1 MQTRLAVFCDRV
13 IEAGWLMAAMAV
25 PLFFNIYSSRVFEP
39 DKLALLRS
47 IALVMCL
54 AWAIKALEGGGTRE
68 RVKGL
73 FSLPLV
79 IPALILVG
87 VYLLTTA
94 TSIVPRVSLWGSYQR
109 LQGSYTTL
117 SYVVIFFLTLLTLKS
132 RRQLDRLVTVMVI
145 VSLPVALYGIVQH
158 FKLDPLPWVGDV
170 TYRVASSMG
179 NSIFVA
185 AYLIMVVP
193 LTLGTF
199 VSTFQ
204 TFWEKASPS
213 AKETIISFRQ
223 RGGYIFL
230 LLLQALAL
238 LYFFFYLIF
247 FLSDVDYIAGGTS
260 FALLWGFLAL
270 FVLSVLLLSSLSSPW
285 GAIPTPLRVAKY
297 LFLLVA
303 QGLALVYSLLLIF
316 KLNHLVYRGEMGL
329 ELLALGGGML
339 LFVVS
344 FWFTFQEEALI
355 PHLLGVLYT
364 FILVLQL
371 ACIIFTQS
379 RGPLIGLLVGLFVF
393 ISVLAVR
400 RRIAWLWLGALGLAS
415 AGVLF
420 LVLFNLPN
428 TPWAFMRELPYIGR
442 LGRVFETESGTGKVR
457 VLIWEGTVELI
468 APHEPLGLPP
478 DSLDRLNGF
487 RPLIGYGP
495 ESMYMA
501 FSKFYPPELGH
512 YEARNKMPDRSHN
525 ETFDALVTTGFL
537 GFLAYIFLFGSLF
550 YYGFKWLGF
559 IGSGSERNVYV
570 ALWSI
575 SGFLGAVGPRLLEG
589 TWRLSGVGLA
599 VGLVSGLFVYLVAQ
613 GFSSKAKERSNPY
626 ELLLVALL
634 SAIVAH
640 FVEIHFGIAIA
651 ATRTYFWL
659 YAALLVITG
668 HPLLEAT
675 ASEAKLLSASKSNP
689 GRKQGKRRGLPET
702 APESSWLEGFAP
714 LLPYSLLVAFLLITL
729 GFDFLI
735 PGFDPAAKGF
745 SIPWLFFLT
754 WAIATCFI
762 FAEVAKEAA
771 SQDRSPLVPFL
782 SCGLISLGLPLVFA
796 LSLGRTVSITPSATT
811 IEEVIDLA
819 WRGTG
824 TVMIY
829 YLATF
834 GLLTLLA
841 LALMREGERA
851 FAPASWPRRALY
863 PLFLPLVAVL
873 ILITNLNPIRADTI
887 YKQGLEWEHRQQWDA
902 SIAIYEEAIKLAPDE
917 DWYYIFLA
925 RSILEKAKAAPEA
938 TAQPSF
944 EPRTLEE
951 FFSLTSD
958 EIAGLD
964 RESLLLS
971 SQVVLENAT
980 AINPL
985 NTDHLANLGRIY
997 NVWGGLTKDP
1007 EERRERLQQA
1017 LNYYQE
1023 ATTLSPHNAQLLNE
1037 WGQTYQ
1043 GLKDYEKAIAK
1054 FQESLALDPQYGGTY
1069 LLLVDTYAAQAHQET
1084 MLTASEEVTEHINL
1098 GYSYIVTGNLEGA
1111 IQEFLAATESSDD
1124 FGTRSRL
1131 ALLYYQRG
1139 RLDEALAQ
1147 AQLARDLVS
1156 PTERPFWD
1164 ALIAYWES

>member
-13 IEAGWLMAAMAV
+13 IEAGWLVAAMAV

-39 DKLALLRS
+39 DKLTLVRS

-68 RVKGL
+68 RVAGF

-79 IPALILVG
+79 IPTLILAG

-117 SYVVIFFLTLLTLKS
+117 SYVVIFFLTLLTLKT

-170 TYRVASSMG
+170 THRVASSMG

-193 LTLGTF
+193 LTLGRF

-204 TFWEKASPS
+204 TFWEQASPS
-213 AKETIISFRQ
+213 AKETTISSRQ

-260 FALLWGFLAL
+260 FALLWGFLVL
-270 FVLSVLLLSSLSSPW
+270 FVLSVLLLSSLSSRW
-285 GAIPTPLRVAKY
+285 DEIPTPLRVAKY
-297 LFLLVA
+297 LLLLVA

-364 FILVLQL
+364 FLLALQL

-400 RRIAWLWLGALGLAS
+400 RRIAWLWLGALGLAA
-415 AGVLF
+415 AGILF

-428 TPWAFMRELPYIGR
+428 TPLASMRELPYIGR

-457 VLIWEGTVELI
+457 LLIWEGAVELI

-478 DSLDRLNGF
+478 DSLDSLNGL
-487 RPLIGYGP
+487 RSLIGYGP
-495 ESMYMA
+495 ESMYVA

-570 ALWSI
+570 TFWSI

-599 VGLVSGLFVYLVAQ
+599 VGLVSGLLAYLVAQ
-613 GFSSKAKERSNPY
+613 GLSSKAKERSSPY
-626 ELLLVALL
+626 EMLLVALL

-659 YAALLVITG
+659 YAALLVIAG

-689 GRKQGKRRGLPET
+689 GRKRGKKRGVLKT
-702 APESSWLEGFAP
+702 ESSWLEGFAP

-729 GFDFLI
+729 VFDFLI
-735 PGFDPAAKGF
+735 PGFDLAAKGF

-754 WAIATCFI
+754 WALATCLI
-762 FAEVAKEAA
+762 FAEIGSEAA
-771 SQDRSPLVPFL
+771 PQSESPLL
-782 SCGLISLGLPLVFA
+782 SFFSYGLISLGLPFVFA
-796 LSLGRTVSITPSATT
+796 LSLGRMVSITPSATT

-824 TVMIY
+824 MVMIY
-829 YLATF
+829 YLATL
-834 GLLTLLA
+834 GLLFLSA
-841 LALMREGERA
+841 LALMRERARA

-863 PLFLPLVAVL
+863 PLFLALVAVL
-873 ILITNLNPIRADTI
+873 VRTTNVKPIRADTI
-887 YKQGLEWEHRQQWDA
+887 YKQGLEWDRRQQWDA

-925 RSILEKAKAAPEA
+925 RSILEKAKIAPEA
-938 TAQPSF
+938 TAQPFF
-944 EPRTLEE
+944 EPHTVEDL
-951 FFSLTSD
+951 FSLTPD
-958 EIAGLD
+958 QTARLNRG
-964 RESLLLS
+964 SLLMS
-971 SQVVLENAT
+971 SRVVLEKAR

-985 NTDHLANLGRIY
+985 NTDHPANLGRIH

-1007 EERRERLQQA
+1007 EERKKRLQEA
-1017 LNYYQE
+1017 LDYYQE

-1043 GLKDYEKAIAK
+1043 GLEEHEKTIAK
-1054 FQESLALDPQYGGTY
+1054 FQESLALDPEYGETY
-1069 LLLVDTYAAQAHQET
+1069 LLLIDTYAVQAHQET
-1084 MLTASEEVTEHINL
+1084 MLTTSEEVREHINL
-1098 GYSYIVTGNLEGA
+1098 GYSHIQKGNLEGA
-1111 IQEFLAATESSDD
+1111 IQEFLAAAESNDD

-1131 ALLYYQRG
+1131 ALLFYQTG

-1147 AQLARDLVS
+1147 AQLARDLAS

-1164 ALIAYWES
+1164 VLIAYWES

>member
-13 IEAGWLMAAMAV
+13 IEAGWLVAAMAM
-25 PLFFNIYSSRVFEP
+25 PLFFNIYTFRVFEP
-39 DKLALLRS
+39 DKLTLLRS

-54 AWAIKALEGGGTRE
+54 AWAVKAMEGGSTRE
-68 RVKGL
+68 RVKSL
-73 FSLPLV
+73 FSLPLA
-79 IPALILVG
+79 IPTVILVG

-109 LQGSYTTL
+109 LQGTYTTL
-117 SYVVIFFLTLLTLKS
+117 SYVVIFFLTLLTLKN
-132 RRQLDRLVTVMVI
+132 RQQLDRLVTAMVI

-170 TYRVASSMG
+170 IYRVASSMG

-193 LTLGTF
+193 LTLGRF
-199 VSTFQ
+199 VSAFQ
-204 TFWEKASPS
+204 AFWEKASPS
-213 AKETIISFRQ
+213 ATETIVTFRQ
-223 RGGYIFL
+223 RGGHISL
-230 LLLQALAL
+230 LLLQALSL
-238 LYFFFYLIF
+238 LYLFSYQIF
-247 FLSDVDYIAGGTS
+247 FLSDVEYIVGGTS

-270 FVLSVLLLSSLSSPW
+270 FVLSVPLLSSLSSRW
-285 GAIPTPLRVAKY
+285 GAISTPLQVAKY

-339 LFVVS
+339 LFAVS
-344 FWFTFQEEALI
+344 FWFTFQQEALI
-355 PHLLGVLYT
+355 PHLLAVLYI
-364 FILVLQL
+364 FLLALQL

-393 ISVLAVR
+393 ISIFAVR
-400 RRIAWLWLGALGLAS
+400 RRIAWLWLGALGLAL
-415 AGVLF
+415 AGILF

-428 TPWAFMRELPYIGR
+428 TPLAFMRELPYIGR

-457 VLIWEGTVELI
+457 VLIWEGAMELI

-478 DSLDRLNGF
+478 DSLDRLNTF
-487 RPLIGYGP
+487 RLLIGYGP
-495 ESMYMA
+495 ESMYVA

-512 YEARNKMPDRSHN
+512 HEARNKMPDRSHN

-550 YYGFKWLGF
+550 YFGFKWLGF
-559 IGSGSERNVYV
+559 IESRSDRNSYV
-570 ALWSI
+570 ALWSG
-575 SGFLGAVGPRLLEG
+575 SGLLGALAPRLLEG
-589 TWRLSGVGLA
+589 TWRFSGVGLA
-599 VGLVSGLFVYLVAQ
+599 VGLVSGLLAYLVAQ
-613 GFSSKAKERSNPY
+613 GLSGRAKERANPY
-626 ELLLVALL
+626 ELLLMALL
-634 SAIVAH
+634 SAMVAH

-668 HPLLEAT
+668 RPLLETT
-675 ASEAKLLSASKSNP
+675 ASEAKTLSALKSNP
-689 GRKQGKRRGLPET
+689 RRKRGKKRGVLE
-702 APESSWLEGFAP
+702 ADSSWREGFTS

-729 GFDFLI
+729 AFDFLT
-735 PGFDPAAKGF
+735 PGFDPATKGF

-754 WAIATCFI
+754 WALATFLILAEIAS
-762 FAEVAKEAA
+762 EAA
-771 SQDRSPLVPFL
+771 PQGRSPFL
-782 SCGLISLGLPLVFA
+782 SFLYYSLISLGLPLVFA
-796 LSLGRTVSITPSATT
+796 LSLRRIVSITPSATT

-824 TVMIY
+824 IVMIY

-834 GLLTLLA
+834 GLLFFSA
-841 LALMREGERA
+841 LALIREGEQA

-873 ILITNLNPIRADTI
+873 ILATNINPIRADTL
-887 YKQGLEWEHRQQWDA
+887 YKQGLEWDRQKQWDA
-902 SIAIYEEAIKLAPDE
+902 STAVYEEAIRLAPDQ

-925 RSILEKAKAAPEA
+925 RSLLERAKATPEA

-944 EPRTLEE
+944 EPHTVDDL
-951 FFSLTSD
+951 FSLTP
-958 EIAGLD
+958 EQIARLERGGLMMSG
-964 RESLLLS
+964 R
-971 SQVVLENAT
+971 VVLEKAR

-985 NTDHLANLGRIY
+985 NTDHVANLGRIHS
-997 NVWGGLTKDP
+997 VWGGLTKDP
-1007 EERRERLQQA
+1007 QERKERLQGA

-1023 ATTLSPHNAQLLNE
+1023 ATTLSPHNAQLINE

-1043 GLKDYEKAIAK
+1043 ALGEYEKAIAK
-1054 FQESLALDPQYGGTY
+1054 FYESLALDPNYGETY
-1069 LLLVDTYAAQAHQET
+1069 LLLVDTYATQAHQET
-1084 MLTASEEVTEHINL
+1084 MLTASEEAREHINL
-1098 GYSYIVTGNLEGA
+1098 GYTYIVTGNLEGA
-1111 IQEFLAATESSDD
+1111 IQEFLAAAESSDD
-1124 FGTRSRL
+1124 FGTHSRL
-1131 ALLYYQRG
+1131 ALLFYQMG
-1139 RLDEALAQ
+1139 RLDEALVQ
-1147 AQLARDLVS
+1147 AQLARELAS
-1156 PTERPFWD
+1156 PTERAFWD
-1164 ALIAYWES
+1164 ALIVYWES

>member
-1 MQTRLAVFCDRV
+1 MQTRVAVFCDRV
-13 IEAGWLMAAMAV
+13 IEAGWLVAAMAV

-39 DKLALLRS
+39 DKLTLLRS

-54 AWAIKALEGGGTRE
+54 AWVIKALEGGVTRE
-68 RVKGL
+68 RVKIL

-79 IPALILVG
+79 IPTLILVG

-109 LQGSYTTL
+109 LQGTYTTL

-158 FKLDPLPWVGDV
+158 FQLDPLPWGGDV

-193 LTLGTF
+193 LTLGRF

-204 TFWEKASPS
+204 TFWGKASFS
-213 AKETIISFRQ
+213 ARETIVTFRQ
-223 RGGYIFL
+223 GGGYLFL

-247 FLSDVDYIAGGTS
+247 FLSHVDYIAGGTS

-270 FVLSVLLLSSLSSPW
+270 FVLSVPLLSLLSSRW
-285 GAIPTPLRVAKY
+285 GSVPTPLQVAKY

-329 ELLALGGGML
+329 EFLALGGGML

-364 FILVLQL
+364 FLLALQL

-393 ISVLAVR
+393 ISLFAVR
-400 RRIAWLWLGALGLAS
+400 RRITWLWLGALGLTS
-415 AGVLF
+415 AGILF

-428 TPWAFMRELPYIGR
+428 TPLAFMRELPYIGR

-457 VLIWEGTVELI
+457 VLIWEGAVELI

-478 DSLDRLNGF
+478 DSLDGLNRF

-495 ESMYMA
+495 ESMYVA

-559 IGSGSERNVYV
+559 IGSRSERSVYV
-570 ALWSI
+570 TLWSI

-599 VGLVSGLFVYLVAQ
+599 VGLVSGLSVYLVTQ
-613 GFSSKAKERSNPY
+613 GFSSKAKERSTPY

-634 SAIVAH
+634 SAMVAH

-659 YAALLVITG
+659 YIALLLIIG

-675 ASEAKLLSASKSNP
+675 ASKALPASKSNP
-689 GRKQGKRRGLPET
+689 RRKRAKKRRVLET
-702 APESSWLEGFAP
+702 KPSWLEGFAL
-714 LLPYSLLVAFLLITL
+714 LLPYSFLVAFLLITL
-729 GFDFLI
+729 VFDFLT

-754 WAIATCFI
+754 WALATSLI
-762 FAEVAKEAA
+762 FAQIGSEAA
-771 SQDRSPLVPFL
+771 PQGGSPLLSFL
-782 SCGLISLGLPLVFA
+782 SYGLISLGLPLVFA
-796 LSLGRTVSITPSATT
+796 LSLGRTVSIAPSATT

-834 GLLTLLA
+834 GLLLLSA
-841 LALMREGERA
+841 LALMQEGERA
-851 FAPASWPRRALY
+851 FAPASWPRRVLY

-873 ILITNLNPIRADTI
+873 ILTTNINPIRADTI
-887 YKQGLEWEHRQQWDA
+887 YKQGLEWDRRQQWDA
-902 SIAIYEEAIKLAPDE
+902 SIAIYEETIKLAPDQ

-938 TAQPSF
+938 TGQPLF
-944 EPRTLEE
+944 EPHTIEDL
-951 FFSLTSD
+951 FSLTP
-958 EIAGLD
+958 EQIAGLN
-964 RESLLLS
+964 RGSLLMS
-971 SQVVLENAT
+971 SQVVLKKAR

-997 NVWGGLTKDP
+997 NVWGGLTKDR
-1007 EERRERLQQA
+1007 EERKERLQQA

-1023 ATTLSPHNAQLLNE
+1023 ATTLSPHNAQLMNE
-1037 WGQTYQ
+1037 WGRTYQ
-1043 GLKDYEKAIAK
+1043 ALEDYEKAIAK
-1054 FQESLALDPQYGGTY
+1054 FQESLALDPQYGETY
-1069 LLLVDTYAAQAHQET
+1069 LLLVDTYAAQAYQET
-1084 MLTASEEVTEHINL
+1084 MLTASEEVREHINL
-1098 GYSYIVTGNLEGA
+1098 GYSYIQKGNLEGA
-1111 IQEFLAATESSDD
+1111 IEEFLAAAESSDD

-1131 ALLYYQRG
+1131 ALLFYQMG
-1139 RLDEALAQ
+1139 RLQEALAQ
-1147 AQLARDLVS
+1147 AQLARDLAR

>member
-1 MQTRLAVFCDRV
+1 
-13 IEAGWLMAAMAV
+13 MAAMAV

-39 DKLALLRS
+39 DKLTLLRS

-54 AWAIKALEGGGTRE
+54 AWAIKALEGGVTRE
-68 RVKGL
+68 RGKGF

-79 IPALILVG
+79 IPTLILVG
-87 VYLLTTA
+87 VYLLTTV

-132 RRQLDRLVTVMVI
+132 RQQLDRLVTVVVI

-193 LTLGTF
+193 LTLGRL

-213 AKETIISFRQ
+213 TRETIVGFRQ

-230 LLLQALAL
+230 LLLQVLAL

-270 FVLSVLLLSSLSSPW
+270 FVLSIPLLSWLSSRW

-316 KLNHLVYRGEMGL
+316 KLNHLVYRGEVGL

-344 FWFTFQEEALI
+344 FWFTFQEKTLV
-355 PHLLGVLYT
+355 PHLLGVLYA
-364 FILVLQL
+364 FLLALQL

-393 ISVLAVR
+393 ISIFAVR
-400 RRIAWLWLGALGLAS
+400 RRLAWLWLGALGLAS

-428 TPWAFMRELPYIGR
+428 TPLAFMRELPYIGR

-457 VLIWEGTVELI
+457 VLIWEGAVELI

-478 DSLDRLNGF
+478 DGLDRLNRS

-495 ESMYMA
+495 ESMYVA

-512 YEARNKMPDRSHN
+512 YEARNRVPDRSHN
-525 ETFDALVTTGFL
+525 ETFDVLVTTGFL
-537 GFLAYIFLFGSLF
+537 GFLAYIFFFGSLF

-559 IGSGSERNVYV
+559 IKSASERNVYV
-570 ALWSI
+570 TLWSI
-575 SGFLGAVGPRLLEG
+575 SGFLGAVGARLWEG

-599 VGLVSGLFVYLVAQ
+599 VGLVSGLLVYLVAQ
-613 GFSSKAKERSNPY
+613 GFSRKAKETNPY

-668 HPLLEAT
+668 HPLLETT
-675 ASEAKLLSASKSNP
+675 ASEAKPLSASKSNP
-689 GRKQGKRRGLPET
+689 RRKRGKKRGVPEN
-702 APESSWLEGFAP
+702 APEPSWLEGFAP

-729 GFDFLI
+729 VFDFLI

-754 WAIATCFI
+754 WALATSLI
-762 FAEVAKEAA
+762 FAEIGSEAA
-771 SQDRSPLVPFL
+771 LQDGSPLL
-782 SCGLISLGLPLVFA
+782 SFFSYGLISLGLPLVFA
-796 LSLGRTVSITPSATT
+796 LSLGRIVSITPSATT
-811 IEEVIDLA
+811 IEEVVRLA

-829 YLATF
+829 YLATL
-834 GLLTLLA
+834 GLLFLSA
-841 LALMREGERA
+841 LALMQEGERA
-851 FAPASWPRRALY
+851 YAAASWPRRALY

-873 ILITNLNPIRADTI
+873 ILTTNINPIRADTI
-887 YKQGLEWEHRQQWDA
+887 YKQGLEWDRRQQWDA
-902 SIAIYEEAIKLAPDE
+902 SIAIYEETIKLTPDQ

-925 RSILEKAKAAPEA
+925 RSILEKAKTAPEA
-938 TAQPSF
+938 TAQPFF
-944 EPRTLEE
+944 EPHTLDDV
-951 FFSLTSD
+951 FSLTPE

-964 RESLLLS
+964 RGSLMIS
-971 SQVVLENAT
+971 GQVVLEKAR

-1007 EERRERLQQA
+1007 EERKERLQEA

-1023 ATTLSPHNAQLLNE
+1023 ATTLGPHNAQLLNE
-1037 WGQTYQ
+1037 WGRTYQ
-1043 GLKDYEKAIAK
+1043 ALEDYEKAIAK
-1054 FQESLALDPQYGGTY
+1054 FQESLALDPQYGETY
-1069 LLLVDTYAAQAHQET
+1069 LLLVDTYAAQAYQET
-1084 MLTASEEVTEHINL
+1084 MLTASEEVREHINL
-1098 GYSYIVTGNLEGA
+1098 GYSYIQKGNLEGA
-1111 IQEFLAATESSDD
+1111 IQEFLAAEELSDD
-1124 FGTRSRL
+1124 LGTRSRL
-1131 ALLYYQRG
+1131 ALLFFQMG

-1147 AQLARDLVS
+1147 AQLARDLAS

>member
-1 MQTRLAVFCDRV
+1 MRTRLTVFCDGV
-13 IEAGWLMAAMAV
+13 IEAGWLVTAMAV

-39 DKLALLRS
+39 DKLTLLRS

-54 AWAIKALEGGGTRE
+54 AWAIKAFEGGITKE
-68 RVKGL
+68 RVVVF

-79 IPALILVG
+79 IPTLILAG

-117 SYVVIFFLTLLTLKS
+117 SYVVIFFLTLLTLKT

-193 LTLGTF
+193 LTLGRF

-204 TFWEKASPS
+204 AFWEKASPS
-213 AKETIISFRQ
+213 TKETIVSLRQ
-223 RGGYIFL
+223 RGGHIFL

-247 FLSDVDYIAGGTS
+247 CLSDVDYIAGGTS

-270 FVLSVLLLSSLSSPW
+270 FVLSVPLLSSLSSRW
-285 GAIPTPLRVAKY
+285 DTIPTPLRVAKY

-316 KLNHLVYRGEMGL
+316 KLNHLVYRGEVGL

-364 FILVLQL
+364 FILALQL

-379 RGPLIGLLVGLFVF
+379 RGPLLGLLVGLFVF

-400 RRIAWLWLGALGLAS
+400 RRIAWLWLGTLALAA
-415 AGVLF
+415 AGILF

-428 TPWAFMRELPYIGR
+428 TPLAFMRELPYIGR

-457 VLIWEGTVELI
+457 LLIWEGTVQLI

-478 DSLDRLNGF
+478 DSLDRLNSF

-495 ESMYMA
+495 ESMYVA
-501 FSKFYPPELGH
+501 FSRFYPPELGH
-512 YEARNKMPDRSHN
+512 YEARNRMPDRSHN

-570 ALWSI
+570 TLWSI

-599 VGLVSGLFVYLVAQ
+599 VGLVSGLLVYLMAQ
-613 GFSSKAKERSNPY
+613 GFSSKARERSNRY
-626 ELLLVALL
+626 ELLLAALL

-668 HPLLEAT
+668 RPLLEAT
-675 ASEAKLLSASKSNP
+675 ASKEKLLPASKIESR
-689 GRKQGKRRGLPET
+689 RKRGKERRLL
-702 APESSWLEGFAP
+702 ESSWLEGFTP
-714 LLPYSLLVAFLLITL
+714 LLLYSLLMAFLLITL
-729 GFDFLI
+729 VFDFLI

-754 WAIATCFI
+754 WTLATCLI
-762 FAEVAKEAA
+762 FAEIASEAA
-771 SQDRSPLVPFL
+771 SQGRSPLL
-782 SCGLISLGLPLVFA
+782 SFFSYGLVSLGLPLVFA
-796 LSLGRTVSITPSATT
+796 LSLERVVSITPSVTT
-811 IEEVIDLA
+811 IEEVIRLA

-824 TVMIY
+824 MVMIY
-829 YLATF
+829 YMATF
-834 GLLTLLA
+834 GLLFLSA

-851 FAPASWPRRALY
+851 FAPASGPRRTLY
-863 PLFLPLVAVL
+863 PLFLPLVAIL
-873 ILITNLNPIRADTI
+873 ILTTNVNPIRADTI
-887 YKQGLEWEHRQQWDA
+887 YKQGLEWDRRQQWDA
-902 SIAIYEEAIKLAPDE
+902 SIAIYEETIKLAPDQ

-925 RSILEKAKAAPEA
+925 RSILEKAKAALEV
-938 TAQPSF
+938 TAQPFF
-944 EPRTLEE
+944 EPHTIDDL
-951 FFSLTSD
+951 FSLTP
-958 EIAGLD
+958 EQIAELNRG
-964 RESLLLS
+964 SLLMS
-971 SQVVLENAT
+971 GQVVLEKAR

-985 NTDHLANLGRIY
+985 NTDHVASLGRIY
-997 NVWGGLTKDP
+997 NVWGRLTRDP
-1007 EERRERLQQA
+1007 EERKERLQQA

-1037 WGQTYQ
+1037 WGQAYQ
-1043 GLKDYEKAIAK
+1043 ALEDYEKAIAK
-1054 FQESLALDPQYGGTY
+1054 FQESLALDLEYGETY
-1069 LLLVDTYAAQAHQET
+1069 LLLVDTYAAQVHQET
-1084 MLTASEEVTEHINL
+1084 MLTTSEEVREHINM
-1098 GYSYIVTGNLEGA
+1098 GYSYIQKGDLEGA
-1111 IQEFLAATESSDD
+1111 IQEFLAAAESSDD
-1124 FGTRSRL
+1124 LGTHSRL
-1131 ALLYYQRG
+1131 ALLFYQTG
-1139 RLDEALAQ
+1139 RLDEALSQ
-1147 AQLARDLVS
+1147 AQLARDLAG
-1156 PTERPFWD
+1156 PTGRPFWD

>member
-1 MQTRLAVFCDRV
+1 MQTRLAVFCDKV
-13 IEAGWLMAAMAV
+13 IEAGWLVAAMAV

-39 DKLALLRS
+39 DKLTLLRS

-54 AWAIKALEGGGTRE
+54 AWAIKALERGVTRK
-68 RVKGL
+68 RVAGF

-79 IPALILVG
+79 IPTLILVG
-87 VYLLTTA
+87 VHLLTTL

-117 SYVVIFFLTLLTLKS
+117 SYAVIFFLTLLTLKS
-132 RRQLDRLVTVMVI
+132 RRQLDRLVTAMVI

-193 LTLGTF
+193 LTLGRF

-204 TFWEKASPS
+204 TFWEKAPPS
-213 AKETIISFRQ
+213 ARETIVTFRQ
-223 RGGYIFL
+223 RGGYTFL

-247 FLSDVDYIAGGTS
+247 FLPDVDYIAGGTS

-270 FVLSVLLLSSLSSPW
+270 FLLSVPLLSSLSSRW

-364 FILVLQL
+364 FLLALQL
-371 ACIIFTQS
+371 ASIIFTQS

-393 ISVLAVR
+393 ISIFAVR

-415 AGVLF
+415 AGALF

-428 TPWAFMRELPYIGR
+428 TPLGFMRELPYIGR

-457 VLIWEGTVELI
+457 LLIWEGAVELI

-478 DSLDRLNGF
+478 DSLDRLNRL

-495 ESMYMA
+495 ESMYVA
-501 FSKFYPPELGH
+501 FSRFYPPELGH
-512 YEARNKMPDRSHN
+512 YEARNRVPDRSHN
-525 ETFDALVTTGFL
+525 ETFDALVTTGL
-537 GFLAYIFLFGSLF
+537 VGFLAYIFLFGSLF

-559 IGSGSERNVYV
+559 IGSERERNAYIT
-570 ALWSI
+570 LWSI

-599 VGLVSGLFVYLVAQ
+599 VGLVSGLLAYLVAQ
-613 GFSSKAKERSNPY
+613 GFSSKAKETNPY

-634 SAIVAH
+634 SAIMAH

-651 ATRTYFWL
+651 ATKTYFWL

-668 HPLLEAT
+668 CPLLEAT
-675 ASEAKLLSASKSNP
+675 ASEAKPLSASKSNP
-689 GRKQGKRRGLPET
+689 RRKRGKKRGALET
-702 APESSWLEGFAP
+702 ESSWLEGFAP
-714 LLPYSLLVAFLLITL
+714 LFPYSLLMAFLLITL
-729 GFDFLI
+729 VFDFLI
-735 PGFDPAAKGF
+735 PGFDLAAKGF

-754 WAIATCFI
+754 WALATSLI
-762 FAEVAKEAA
+762 FAEMATEAA
-771 SQDRSPLVPFL
+771 PKDGSPLFSFL
-782 SCGLISLGLPLVFA
+782 SYGLISLGLPLVFG
-796 LSLGRTVSITPSATT
+796 LSLGRMVSTLSATT
-811 IEEVIDLA
+811 IEEVIGLA

-834 GLLTLLA
+834 GLLFLSA

-863 PLFLPLVAVL
+863 PLFLPLVVVL
-873 ILITNLNPIRADTI
+873 ILTANINPIRADTI
-887 YKQGLEWEHRQQWDA
+887 YKQGLEWDRHQQWDA
-902 SIAIYEEAIKLAPDE
+902 SIAIYEEAIKLAPDQ

-925 RSILEKAKAAPEA
+925 RSILEKAKTAPEA
-938 TAQPSF
+938 TAQPFF
-944 EPRTLEE
+944 EPHTIEDL
-951 FFSLTSD
+951 FSLTP
-958 EIAGLD
+958 EQIAGLN
-964 RESLLLS
+964 RGSLMMS
-971 SQVVLENAT
+971 SQVVLEKAR

-1007 EERRERLQQA
+1007 QERRERLQQA

-1023 ATTLSPHNAQLLNE
+1023 ATTLSPHNAQLMNE

-1043 GLKDYEKAIAK
+1043 AFEDYEKAIAK
-1054 FQESLALDPQYGGTY
+1054 FQESLALDPQYGQTY

-1084 MLTASEEVTEHINL
+1084 MLTASEEVKEHIDL

-1124 FGTRSRL
+1124 IGTRSRL
-1131 ALLYYQRG
+1131 ALLFYQMG
-1139 RLDEALAQ
+1139 RLDEALTQ
-1147 AQLARDLVS
+1147 AQLARDLAS

>member
-13 IEAGWLMAAMAV
+13 IEAGWLVAAMAV
-25 PLFFNIYSSRVFEP
+25 PLLFNIYSSRVFEP
-39 DKLALLRS
+39 DKLTLLRS

-54 AWAIKALEGGGTRE
+54 AWVIKALERGVTRK
-68 RVKGL
+68 RVAGF

-79 IPALILVG
+79 IPTLILVG
-87 VYLLTTA
+87 VYLLTTL

-109 LQGSYTTL
+109 LQGTYTTL
-117 SYVVIFFLTLLTLKS
+117 SYAVIFFLTLLTLKS
-132 RRQLDRLVTVMVI
+132 RRQLDRLVTAMVI

-193 LTLGTF
+193 LTLGRF

-204 TFWEKASPS
+204 TFWEKAPPS
-213 AKETIISFRQ
+213 ARETIVTFRQ
-223 RGGYIFL
+223 RGGYTFL

-247 FLSDVDYIAGGTS
+247 FLPDVDYIAGGTS

-270 FVLSVLLLSSLSSPW
+270 FLLSVPLLSSLSSRW

-364 FILVLQL
+364 FLLALQL
-371 ACIIFTQS
+371 ASIIFTQS

-393 ISVLAVR
+393 ISIFAVR

-415 AGVLF
+415 AGALF

-428 TPWAFMRELPYIGR
+428 TPLGFMRELPYIGR

-457 VLIWEGTVELI
+457 LLIWEGAVELI

-478 DSLDRLNGF
+478 DSLDRLNRL

-495 ESMYMA
+495 ESMYVA
-501 FSKFYPPELGH
+501 FSRFYPPELGH
-512 YEARNKMPDRSHN
+512 YEARNRVPDRSHN
-525 ETFDALVTTGFL
+525 ETFDALVTTGL
-537 GFLAYIFLFGSLF
+537 VGFLAYIFLFGSLF

-559 IGSGSERNVYV
+559 IGSERERT
-570 ALWSI
+570 AFITLWSI

-599 VGLVSGLFVYLVAQ
+599 VGLVSGLLAYLVAQ
-613 GFSSKAKERSNPY
+613 GFSSKAKETNSY

-651 ATRTYFWL
+651 ATKTYFWL

-668 HPLLEAT
+668 CPLLEAT
-675 ASEAKLLSASKSNP
+675 ASEAKPLSASKSNP
-689 GRKQGKRRGLPET
+689 RRKRGKKRGVLET
-702 APESSWLEGFAP
+702 KSSWLEGFAP
-714 LLPYSLLVAFLLITL
+714 LFPYPLLMAFLLITL
-729 GFDFLI
+729 VFDFLI
-735 PGFDPAAKGF
+735 PGFDLAAKGF

-754 WAIATCFI
+754 WALATSLI
-762 FAEVAKEAA
+762 FAEMATEAA
-771 SQDRSPLVPFL
+771 PKGGSPLFPFL
-782 SCGLISLGLPLVFA
+782 SYGLISLGLPLVFG
-796 LSLGRTVSITPSATT
+796 LSLGRMVSTLPATT
-811 IEEVIDLA
+811 IEEVIGLA

-834 GLLTLLA
+834 GLLFLSA

-863 PLFLPLVAVL
+863 PLFLPLVVVL
-873 ILITNLNPIRADTI
+873 ILTANINPIRADTI
-887 YKQGLEWEHRQQWDA
+887 YKQGLEWDRHQQWDA
-902 SIAIYEEAIKLAPDE
+902 SIAIYEEAIKLAPDQ

-925 RSILEKAKAAPEA
+925 RSILEKAKTAPEA
-938 TAQPSF
+938 TAQPFF
-944 EPRTLEE
+944 EPHTIEDL
-951 FFSLTSD
+951 FSLTP
-958 EIAGLD
+958 EQIAGLN
-964 RESLLLS
+964 RGSLMMS
-971 SQVVLENAT
+971 SQVVLEKAR

-1007 EERRERLQQA
+1007 QERKERLQQA

-1023 ATTLSPHNAQLLNE
+1023 ATTLSPHNAQLMNE

-1043 GLKDYEKAIAK
+1043 AFEDYEKAIAK
-1054 FQESLALDPQYGGTY
+1054 LQESLALDPEYGQTY
-1069 LLLVDTYAAQAHQET
+1069 LLLVDIYAAQAHQET
-1084 MLTASEEVTEHINL
+1084 MLTASEEVKEHIDL

-1124 FGTRSRL
+1124 IGTRSRL
-1131 ALLYYQRG
+1131 ALLFYQMG
-1139 RLDEALAQ
+1139 RLDEALTQ
-1147 AQLARDLVS
+1147 AQLARDLAS

>member
-1 MQTRLAVFCDRV
+1 V
-13 IEAGWLMAAMAV
+13 AAMAV

-54 AWAIKALEGGGTRE
+54 AWIIKALEGGGIGE

-73 FSLPLV
+73 LSLPLV
-79 IPALILVG
+79 IPTLILVG

-117 SYVVIFFLTLLTLKS
+117 SYVVIFFLTLLTLRT

-193 LTLGTF
+193 LTLGRL
-199 VSTFQ
+199 VSAFQ
-204 TFWEKASPS
+204 TFWEQTPPS
-213 AKETIISFRQ
+213 AKETIVTFRQ

-238 LYFFFYLIF
+238 LYFLFYLIF
-247 FLSDVDYIAGGTS
+247 FLSDVEYIARGTS

-270 FVLSVLLLSSLSSPW
+270 FVLSVPLLSSLSSRW
-285 GAIPTPLRVAKY
+285 GVIPASLRVAKY

-339 LFVVS
+339 LFIVS
-344 FWFTFQEEALI
+344 FWFTFREEAVI
-355 PHLLGVLYT
+355 PHFLGVLYT
-364 FILVLQL
+364 FLLALQL

-379 RGPLIGLLVGLFVF
+379 RGPLIGLLAGLFVF
-393 ISVLAVR
+393 ISIFAVR

-428 TPWAFMRELPYIGR
+428 TPLAFMREQPYIGR

-457 VLIWEGTVELI
+457 VLIWEGAVELI
-468 APHEPLGLPP
+468 VPHEPLGLPP
-478 DSLDRLNGF
+478 DSLDRLNSL

-495 ESMYMA
+495 ESMYVA

-559 IGSGSERNVYV
+559 IGSRSERNVYV
-570 ALWSI
+570 TLWSI

-599 VGLVSGLFVYLVAQ
+599 VGLVSGLLVYLVAQ
-613 GFSSKAKERSNPY
+613 GLFSRAKERSNPY
-626 ELLLVALL
+626 ELLLVSLL

-659 YAALLVITG
+659 YAALLVIAG
-668 HPLLEAT
+668 RPLLEAT
-675 ASEAKLLSASKSNP
+675 APEAKTLSTKSNP
-689 GRKQGKRRGLPET
+689 RRKRRKKRGVLET
-702 APESSWLEGFAP
+702 PPKSFWLKGFGP

-729 GFDFLI
+729 TFDFLT

-745 SIPWLFFLT
+745 SIPWLFFLVWT
-754 WAIATCFI
+754 LATCFI
-762 FAEVAKEAA
+762 LAEIASEAA
-771 SQDRSPLVPFL
+771 PQGESQLL
-782 SCGLISLGLPLVFA
+782 SLFAYGLISLGLPLVFA
-796 LSLGRTVSITPSATT
+796 LSLGRMVSITPSVTT
-811 IEEVIDLA
+811 IEEAIDLA
-819 WRGTG
+819 RRGTG

-829 YLATF
+829 YLATL
-834 GLLTLLA
+834 GLLFFSA

-863 PLFLPLVAVL
+863 PLFLTLVAVL
-873 ILITNLNPIRADTI
+873 ILTTNINPIRADII
-887 YKQGLEWEHRQQWDA
+887 YKQGLEWDRRQQWDA
-902 SIAIYEEAIKLAPDE
+902 SIAIYEEAIKLAPDQ

-925 RSILEKAKAAPEA
+925 RSFLEKAKATPEA
-938 TAQPSF
+938 TAQPFF
-944 EPRTLEE
+944 EPHTLGDL
-951 FFSLTSD
+951 FSLTLEQID
-958 EIAGLD
+958 GLNKG
-964 RESLLLS
+964 SLMMS
-971 SQVVLENAT
+971 SQLVLEKAR

-985 NTDHLANLGRIY
+985 NTDHPANLGRIY

-1007 EERRERLQQA
+1007 EEGRERLLVA

-1023 ATTLSPHNAQLLNE
+1023 ATTLSPHNAQLMNE

-1043 GLKDYEKAIAK
+1043 ALEDYEKAIAK
-1054 FQESLALDPQYGGTY
+1054 LQQSLALDPEYGQTY

-1084 MLTASEEVTEHINL
+1084 MLTASEEVKEHINL
-1098 GYSYIVTGNLEGA
+1098 GYFYIQKGNLEGA
-1111 IQEFLAATESSDD
+1111 IQEFLTAAESSDD

-1131 ALLYYQRG
+1131 ALLFYQTG

-1147 AQLARDLVS
+1147 AQLARDLAS
-1156 PTERPFWD
+1156 RTERPFWD

>member
-1 MQTRLAVFCDRV
+1 MQTRLALFCDKI
-13 IEAGWLMAAMAV
+13 IEAGWLVAAMAV

-39 DKLALLRS
+39 DKLTLLRS
-47 IALVMCL
+47 ITLVMCL
-54 AWAIKALEGGGTRE
+54 AWAIKALEGGVARE
-68 RVKGL
+68 RIAGF

-79 IPALILVG
+79 IPTLILVG

-94 TSIVPRVSLWGSYQR
+94 SSIVPRVSLWGSYQR

-158 FKLDPLPWVGDV
+158 FELDPLPWVGDV

-193 LTLGTF
+193 LTLGRF
-199 VSTFQ
+199 VTTFQ
-204 TFWEKASPS
+204 TFWEKAPPS
-213 AKETIISFRQ
+213 AKGTIVTSRQ
-223 RGGYIFL
+223 RGTYTFL

-238 LYFFFYLIF
+238 LYFFSYLIF
-247 FLSDVDYIAGGTS
+247 FLSDVNYIAGGTS

-270 FVLSVLLLSSLSSPW
+270 FLLSIPLLSSLSSRW
-285 GAIPTPLRVAKY
+285 GAIPTPLQVAKY

-303 QGLALVYSLLLIF
+303 QGLALAYSLLLIF
-316 KLNHLVYRGEMGL
+316 KLNHLVYRGELGL

-344 FWFTFQEEALI
+344 FWFAFQEEALI
-355 PHLLGVLYT
+355 PHLWGALYT
-364 FILVLQL
+364 FLLTLQL

-379 RGPLIGLLVGLFVF
+379 RGPLLGLLVGLFVF
-393 ISVLAVR
+393 ISIFAVK
-400 RRIAWLWLGALGLAS
+400 RRIAWLWLGALGLAL
-415 AGVLF
+415 AGILF
-420 LVLFNLPN
+420 LLLFNLPN
-428 TPWAFMRELPYIGR
+428 TPLAFMRELPFIGR

-457 VLIWEGTVELI
+457 VLIWEGALELI

-478 DSLDRLNGF
+478 DSLDRLNTF

-495 ESMYMA
+495 ESMYVA
-501 FSKFYPPELGH
+501 FTKFYPPELGH
-512 YEARNKMPDRSHN
+512 YEARNRIPDRSHN
-525 ETFDALVTTGFL
+525 ETFDTWVTTGLL

-559 IGSGSERNVYV
+559 ISTPSERSVYV
-570 ALWSI
+570 TLWSI
-575 SGFLGAVGPRLLEG
+575 GGFLGALAPRLLEG

-599 VGLVSGLFVYLVAQ
+599 VGLVSGLLAYLVVQ
-613 GFSSKAKERSNPY
+613 GFSNKAKETNPY
-626 ELLLVALL
+626 DLLLVALL

-659 YAALLVITG
+659 FAALLVITG
-668 HPLLEAT
+668 YPLLEAT
-675 ASEAKLLSASKSNP
+675 TSEAKPLSTSKINP
-689 GRKQGKRRGLPET
+689 GRKRGKKREIPET
-702 APESSWLEGFAP
+702 APKSFLLERFAP
-714 LLPYSLLVAFLLITL
+714 FLPYSLLVAFLLITMV
-729 GFDFLI
+729 FDFLI

-754 WAIATCFI
+754 WALATCFI
-762 FAEVAKEAA
+762 FAKVANEAA
-771 SQDRSPLVPFL
+771 SQDRSPLLPFL
-782 SCGLISLGLPLVFA
+782 SCGLISLALPLIFA
-796 LSLGRTVSITPSATT
+796 LTLKRIVSITPSATT
-811 IEEVIDLA
+811 IGEVIGLA

-834 GLLTLLA
+834 GLLFLLA
-841 LALMREGERA
+841 LALMREGEQA

-873 ILITNLNPIRADTI
+873 ILTTNINPIRADTI
-887 YKQGLEWEHRQQWDA
+887 YKQGLEWDHRQQWDA
-902 SIAIYEEAIKLAPDE
+902 SIAIYEEAIKLAPNE

-951 FFSLTSD
+951 LFSLTPE

-964 RESLLLS
+964 RERLLMS
-971 SQVVLENAT
+971 SQVVLEKAR

-1007 EERRERLQQA
+1007 EEREERLQQA

-1023 ATTLSPHNAQLLNE
+1023 ATTLSPHNAQLINE

-1043 GLKDYEKAIAK
+1043 ALEDYEKASAK
-1054 FQESLALDPQYGGTY
+1054 FQESLALDQEYGETY
-1069 LLLVDTYAAQAHQET
+1069 LLLVDTYATQAHQEA
-1084 MLTASEEVTEHINL
+1084 MLTASEEVKEHINL
-1098 GYSYIVTGNLEGA
+1098 GYSNIQKGNLEGA
-1111 IQEFLAATESSDD
+1111 IQEFLATVKLSDD

-1131 ALLYYQRG
+1131 ALLFYQMG

-1147 AQLARDLVS
+1147 AQLARDLSS
-1156 PTERPFWD
+1156 PTEQPFWD

>member
-1 MQTRLAVFCDRV
+1 MQTRLALFCDRV
-13 IEAGWLMAAMAV
+13 IEAGWLVAAMTV

-39 DKLALLRS
+39 DKLTLLRS

-54 AWAIKALEGGGTRE
+54 AWAVKALEGRGIRE
-68 RVKGL
+68 RVTGF

-79 IPALILVG
+79 IPTLILVG
-87 VYLLTTA
+87 VYLLTTI

-109 LQGSYTTL
+109 LQGTYTTL
-117 SYVVIFFLTLLTLKS
+117 SYVVIFFLTLLTLKT

-193 LTLGTF
+193 LTLGRF
-199 VSTFQ
+199 VSAFQ
-204 TFWEKASPS
+204 TFWEKAPLS
-213 AKETIISFRQ
+213 AKGNIVRFRQ

-270 FVLSVLLLSSLSSPW
+270 FVLSVLLLSSLSPRW

-316 KLNHLVYRGEMGL
+316 KLNHLVYRGETGL

-364 FILVLQL
+364 FLLALQL

-428 TPWAFMRELPYIGR
+428 TPLASMRELPYIGR
-442 LGRVFETESGTGKVR
+442 LGRVFETETGTGKVR
-457 VLIWEGTVELI
+457 VLIWEGAVELI

-478 DSLDRLNGF
+478 DSLDRLNSF

-495 ESMYMA
+495 ESMYVA
-501 FSKFYPPELGH
+501 FSRFYPPELGH

-525 ETFDALVTTGFL
+525 ETFDVLVTTGFL

-559 IGSGSERNVYV
+559 IGGRSERNVYV
-570 ALWSI
+570 ILWSI

-599 VGLVSGLFVYLVAQ
+599 VGLVSGLLAYLVAQ
-613 GFSSKAKERSNPY
+613 GLFSKAKERANPY
-626 ELLLVALL
+626 ETLLVALL

-640 FVEIHFGIAIA
+640 FIEIHFGIAIA

-659 YAALLVITG
+659 YVALLIITG
-668 HPLLEAT
+668 YPLLEGT
-675 ASEAKLLSASKSNP
+675 ASEAKLLSASKINP
-689 GRKQGKRRGLPET
+689 KQKRRKKRGVPET
-702 APESSWLEGFAP
+702 APQSSWWEGFAP

-729 GFDFLI
+729 TFGFLI

-754 WAIATCFI
+754 WALATCLI
-762 FAEVAKEAA
+762 FAEIASEAA
-771 SQDRSPLVPFL
+771 PRGESPLLSFL
-782 SCGLISLGLPLVFA
+782 SYGLISLGLPLIFA
-796 LSLGRTVSITPSATT
+796 LSLRRIVSITSPATT
-811 IEEVIDLA
+811 IEEVIGLA

-834 GLLTLLA
+834 GLLFLSA

-873 ILITNLNPIRADTI
+873 IFTTNINPIQADTI
-887 YKQGLEWEHRQQWDA
+887 YKQGLEWDSRQQWDA
-902 SIAIYEEAIKLAPDE
+902 SIAIYEETIKLAPDQ

-925 RSILEKAKAAPEA
+925 RSILEKAKTAPET

-944 EPRTLEE
+944 EPHTLDDL
-951 FFSLTSD
+951 FSLTP
-958 EIAGLD
+958 EQIARLD
-964 RESLLLS
+964 RGSLMKS
-971 SQVVLENAT
+971 GQVVLEKAR

-997 NVWGGLTKDP
+997 NIWGGLTKDP

-1017 LNYYQE
+1017 LHYYQE
-1023 ATTLSPHNAQLLNE
+1023 ATTLSPHNAQLMNE

-1043 GLKDYEKAIAK
+1043 ALEDYEKAIAK
-1054 FQESLALDPQYGGTY
+1054 FQESLALDPEYGQTY
-1069 LLLVDTYAAQAHQET
+1069 LLLIDTYAVQAHQEI
-1084 MLTASEEVTEHINL
+1084 MFTASEEVRERINL
-1098 GYSYIVTGNLEGA
+1098 GYFYIQKGDLEGA
-1111 IQEFLAATESSDD
+1111 IQEFLAIAESNDT

-1131 ALLYYQRG
+1131 ALLFYQTG

-1147 AQLARDLVS
+1147 AQLARDLAN

-1164 ALIAYWES
+1164 ALIAYWGT